1 MMYVVAVVKNE
12 ADEAVAYRVL
22 DIEKRVCKAV
32 SKEAVLRASMQ
43 NPKAFMNVTAEGK
56 ELVGTNG
63 SLSRYAVVSMKNEL
77 VSKSAPV
84 VVLARLGNEGFVLS
98 DYAGNMTKIKSD
110 EAVGYAT
117 KFGIANGKIVERDGK
132 KLISAINGE
141 YPLIEKKKVETAA
154 KAKFIAVNDD
164 DSVATLVQK
173 VKDYIAHPDE
183 KLIGKLGDEKSD
195 KLFTK
200 LIVDLGIPAAANE
213 PAKALPLLKEFST
226 KYFEPLKMI
235 CSKDK
240 IIYHSKGLKEL
251 YKDLKG
257 GATDLLDRAIREL
270 AEERVDIAEEAF
282 SC

>member
-22 DIEKRVCKAV
+22 DIEKRACKAV

-164 DSVATLVQK
+164 DSVATLIQK
-173 VKDYIAHPDE
+173 VNDYIAHPDE

-195 KLFTK
+195 LLFAK

-270 AEERVDIAEEAF
+270 AEERVDIRETL
-282 SC
+282 

>member
-12 ADEAVAYRVL
+12 TDEAVAYRVL
-22 DIEKRVCKAV
+22 DIEKRACKAV

-43 NPKAFMNVTAEGK
+43 NPKAFMNVAADGK

-141 YPLIEKKKVETAA
+141 YPLIEKKVETAA

-164 DSVATLVQK
+164 DSVATLVRK
-173 VKDYIAHPDE
+173 VNDYIAHPDE

-195 KLFTK
+195 LLFAK

-213 PAKALPLLKEFST
+213 PAKALPILKEFST

-270 AEERVDIAEEAF
+270 AEERVDIRETL
-282 SC
+282 

>member
-22 DIEKRVCKAV
+22 DIEKRACKAV

-43 NPKAFMNVTAEGK
+43 NPKAFMNVAAEGK

-164 DSVATLVQK
+164 DSVATLVRK
-173 VKDYIAHPDE
+173 VNDYIAHPDE

-195 KLFTK
+195 LLFAK

-270 AEERVDIAEEAF
+270 AEERVDIRETL
-282 SC
+282 

>member
-1 MMYVVAVVKNE
+1 MMYVVAVVKND

-22 DIEKRVCKAV
+22 DIEKRACKAV

-164 DSVATLVQK
+164 DSVATLVRK
-173 VKDYIAHPDE
+173 VNDYIAHPDE

-195 KLFTK
+195 LLFAK

-270 AEERVDIAEEAF
+270 AEERVDIRETL
-282 SC
+282 

>member
-22 DIEKRVCKAV
+22 DIEKRACKAV

-164 DSVATLVQK
+164 DSVATLVRK

-270 AEERVDIAEEAF
+270 AEERVDIRETL
-282 SC
+282 

>member
-12 ADEAVAYRVL
+12 ADEAVAYRIL
-22 DIEKRVCKAV
+22 DIEKRACKAV

-63 SLSRYAVVSMKNEL
+63 SLSRYAVVSIKNEL

-164 DSVATLVQK
+164 DSVATLVRK
-173 VKDYIAHPDE
+173 VNDYIAHPDE

-195 KLFTK
+195 LLFAK

-257 GATDLLDRAIREL
+257 GATDLLDRAIRGL
-270 AEERVDIAEEAF
+270 AEERVDIRETL
-282 SC
+282 

>member
-22 DIEKRVCKAV
+22 DIEKRACKAV

-43 NPKAFMNVTAEGK
+43 NPKAFMNVAAEGK

-117 KFGIANGKIVERDGK
+117 KFGITNGKIVERDGK

-154 KAKFIAVNDD
+154 KARFIAVNDD
-164 DSVATLVQK
+164 DSVATLVRK
-173 VKDYIAHPDE
+173 VNDYIAHPDE

-195 KLFTK
+195 LLFAK

-270 AEERVDIAEEAF
+270 AEERVDIREML
-282 SC
+282 

>member
-22 DIEKRVCKAV
+22 DIEKRACKAV

-43 NPKAFMNVTAEGK
+43 NPKAFMNVATEGK

-164 DSVATLVQK
+164 DSVATLVRK
-173 VKDYIAHPDE
+173 VNDYIAHPDE

-213 PAKALPLLKEFST
+213 PAKTLPLLKEFST

-270 AEERVDIAEEAF
+270 AEERVDIRETL
-282 SC
+282 

>member
-32 SKEAVLRASMQ
+32 SKEAVIRASMQ
-43 NPKAFMNVTAEGK
+43 NPKAFMNVTTEGK

-173 VKDYIAHPDE
+173 VNDYIAHPDE

-270 AEERVDIAEEAF
+270 AEERVDIRETL
-282 SC
+282 

>member
-22 DIEKRVCKAV
+22 DIEKRACKAV

-43 NPKAFMNVTAEGK
+43 NPKAFMNVAAEDK

-132 KLISAINGE
+132 KLISAIDGE

-270 AEERVDIAEEAF
+270 AEERVDIRETL
-282 SC
+282 

>member
-1 MMYVVAVVKNE
+1 MMYVVAVVKND

-22 DIEKRVCKAV
+22 DIEKRACKAV

-43 NPKAFMNVTAEGK
+43 NPKAFMNVAAEGK

-132 KLISAINGE
+132 KLISAISGE

-164 DSVATLVQK
+164 DSVATLVRK
-173 VKDYIAHPDE
+173 VNDYIAHPDE

-195 KLFTK
+195 LLFAK

-270 AEERVDIAEEAF
+270 AEERVDIRETL
-282 SC
+282 

>member
-22 DIEKRVCKAV
+22 DIEKRACKAV

-43 NPKAFMNVTAEGK
+43 NPKAFMNVAAEGK

-132 KLISAINGE
+132 KLISAISGE

-154 KAKFIAVNDD
+154 KAKFIAVNDE
-164 DSVATLVQK
+164 DSVATLVRK
-173 VKDYIAHPDE
+173 VNDYIAHPDE

-195 KLFTK
+195 LLFAK

-270 AEERVDIAEEAF
+270 AEERVDIRETL
-282 SC
+282 

>member
-22 DIEKRVCKAV
+22 DIEKRACKAV
-32 SKEAVLRASMQ
+32 SKEAVLRASLQ
-43 NPKAFMNVTAEGK
+43 NPKAFMNVAAEDK

-132 KLISAINGE
+132 KLISAISGE

-195 KLFTK
+195 LLFTK

-270 AEERVDIAEEAF
+270 AEERVDIRETL
-282 SC
+282 

>member
-22 DIEKRVCKAV
+22 DIEKRACKAV
-32 SKEAVLRASMQ
+32 SKEAVFRASMQ

-164 DSVATLVQK
+164 DSVATLIQK
-173 VKDYIAHPDE
+173 VNDYIAHPDE

-195 KLFTK
+195 LLFAK

-270 AEERVDIAEEAF
+270 AEERVDIRETL
-282 SC
+282 

>member
-22 DIEKRVCKAV
+22 DIEKRACKAV

-43 NPKAFMNVTAEGK
+43 NPKAFMNVAAEGK

-173 VKDYIAHPDE
+173 VNDYIAHPDE

-195 KLFTK
+195 LLFAK

-270 AEERVDIAEEAF
+270 AEERVDIREAL
-282 SC
+282 

>member
-1 MMYVVAVVKNE
+1 MMYVVAVVKND

-22 DIEKRVCKAV
+22 DIEKRACKAV
-32 SKEAVLRASMQ
+32 SKEAVIRASMQ
-43 NPKAFMNVTAEGK
+43 NPKAFMNVAAEGK

-164 DSVATLVQK
+164 DSVATLIQK
-173 VKDYIAHPDE
+173 VNDYIAHPDE

-195 KLFTK
+195 LLFAK

-270 AEERVDIAEEAF
+270 AEERVDIRETL
-282 SC
+282 

>member
-22 DIEKRVCKAV
+22 DIEKRACKAV

-43 NPKAFMNVTAEGK
+43 NPKAFMNVAAEGK

-63 SLSRYAVVSMKNEL
+63 SLSRYAVVSMKDEL

-132 KLISAINGE
+132 KLISAINSE

-164 DSVATLVQK
+164 DSVATLVRK
-173 VKDYIAHPDE
+173 VNDYIAHPDE

-195 KLFTK
+195 LLFAK

-270 AEERVDIAEEAF
+270 AEERVDIRETL
-282 SC
+282 